1 MGTSREHFERAREMI
16 EKYRPDPARLEEMR
30 KKTLLALLVANDIHL
45 PNADQLDSVALRK
58 VLHAA
63 TNFDSPAYLNGR

>member
-1 MGTSREHFERAREMI
+1 MRCENEHLKRARAII
-16 EKYRPDPARLEEMR
+16 EASHPDPIRLEEMR

-45 PNADQLDSVALRK
+45 PNAGQLDSVALRK

-63 TNFDSPAYLNGR
+63 TNFDSPSYLNGR